1 MFFGKFSF
9 SRNFLSANT
18 ITNFCRNAKKS
29 AQGLAVPDQGT
40 ALSPEAQKVRWFLL
54 PQEAKTLLCK
64 VLKMRGPIVA
74 DRLNIRRYDNS
85 SNEGYDTTS
94 TLSIG
99 TLGGATGF
107 VSSFHDEFGDRDK
120 KIRGFWLSSDQG
132 EELYFLA

>member
-1 MFFGKFSF
+1 M
-9 SRNFLSANT
+9 
-18 ITNFCRNAKKS
+18 
-29 AQGLAVPDQGT
+29 
-40 ALSPEAQKVRWFLL
+40 

-85 SNEGYDTTS
+85 SNEGNDTTS

-107 VSSFHDEFGDRDK
+107 VSSFQDEFGDRDK

-132 EELYFLA
+132 EVELFFIASVKNIIRQVQSG